1 MRMAWVRLTANALAC
16 AAVLVACVPTN
27 LPPAISAPQPR
38 ATDAGLTHGEQ
49 MQPSALRPR
58 DGMRD
63 FTLHCNLDRVDGVV
77 LDGKRAP
84 RIDRDEP
91 HRFEGWLVDPR
102 EGTIGRN
109 LSLVM
114 DDVED
119 DATTWTARRVVRK
132 ANPGAR
138 QSRGYGVSMLE
149 SSFVFDVDIAEL
161 PNGTYHVYVLM
172 DHGTTGAVCDPGRLV
187 RVSG

>member
-1 MRMAWVRLTANALAC
+1 
-16 AAVLVACVPTN
+16 
-27 LPPAISAPQPR
+27 
-38 ATDAGLTHGEQ
+38 
-49 MQPSALRPR
+49 MQPGAARSR

-84 RIDRDEP
+84 RIDRDEL
-91 HRFEGWLVDPR
+91 HRFAGWLVDP
-102 EGTIGRN
+102 EEATIGRH

-119 DATTWTARRVVRK
+119 DAGTWTAHRVVRS

-138 QSRGYGVSMLE
+138 DSRGYGANMLD

-161 PNGTYHVYVLM
+161 PKGTYHVYVLM